1 MSMVYL
7 EDILEVVDNKYLAVN
22 MAAQRARQLNERE
35 FALLSSTTRK
45 PASVA
50 TEELIKGKIGCRN
63 ADPAAEESDELLI
76 FSADPD
82 EAVEDSEDMAELVQT
97 EIYAEETEA
106 VVDPEEREEGL

>member
-7 EDILEVVDNKYLAVN
+7 EDILEIVDNKYLAVN

-50 TEELIKGKIGCRN
+50 TEELIEGKIGYRN
-63 ADPAAEESDELLI
+63 ADSAAQESDELII
-76 FSADPD
+76 FSADLN
-82 EAVEDSEDMAELVQT
+82 EAPEDSEEMAALVQP
-97 EIYAEETEA
+97 EIYAEETDA
-106 VVDPEEREEGL
+106 VVDPEESEEGL

>member
-7 EDILEVVDNKYLAVN
+7 EDILEVVENKYLAVN

-50 TEELIKGKIGCRN
+50 TEELVEGKIGCRN
-63 ADPAAEESDELLI
+63 ADPTAQDSDELLI

-82 EAVEDSEDMAELVQT
+82 EAVKDSEELNELVQP

-106 VVDPEEREEGL
+106 VVDPDEHEEGL

>member
-7 EDILEVVDNKYLAVN
+7 EDILKVVDNKYLAVN

-50 TEELIKGKIGCRN
+50 TSELVEGKIGYKN
-63 ADPAAEESDELLI
+63 ADSTSQDSDELLI
-76 FSADPD
+76 FSTDPNEAAEND
-82 EAVEDSEDMAELVQT
+82 EDLSELAQPEY
-97 EIYAEETEA
+97 YAEETDA

>member
-7 EDILEVVDNKYLAVN
+7 EDILKVVDNKYLAVN

-50 TEELIKGKIGCRN
+50 TSELIEGKIGYKN
-63 ADPAAEESDELLI
+63 ADSSAQDSDELLI
-76 FSADPD
+76 FSTDPNEAAEND
-82 EAVEDSEDMAELVQT
+82 EDLI
-97 EIYAEETEA
+97 EIAQPEYYAEETDA